1 MLHGVRPLEIAF
13 RGFRKTLERVNF
25 RAGPRRLYQGTEPD
39 RAMDS
44 FRCIQAS
51 RLLLDYQLH
60 GTGPLAAELRRIVE
74 DATLTAFERVIDQC
88 LAHKVDCL
96 LISVGV
102 PPLGGGPVSDA
113 GDVERHSPAEAGT
126 PATPTLRGTA
136 ALVRGIARLQEPDIA
151 VVIRPGR
158 FDLRDHW
165 PAGLRF
171 PPNVQFLDAQNS
183 APPEDGTAAA
193 ISREGRLLATIRN
206 VDHSDPTSATSTG
219 WRIDLPLAGET
230 PKTVHLAEDLRG
242 TQGIRPSETGP
253 RGCTLVEIDD
263 RGESRETFLPV
274 APVRWEHF
282 EVKVASETT
291 RDDLLQEM
299 ASLLEQ
305 SARNECEEVWLVGW
319 DLAGEGPLL
328 ESLQEPSFRERFLA
342 DLSGLE
348 PIPHARLHTYCLR
361 LSGARSTAP
370 ADALAADCGARLHER
385 FANRETALA
394 ECLAGSALVGGP
406 WEVRL
411 ESLFAEL
418 DAGEVAHDACRMAM
432 QWFAGREEL
441 SS

>member
-1 MLHGVRPLEIAF
+1 
-13 RGFRKTLERVNF
+13 
-25 RAGPRRLYQGTEPD
+25 
-39 RAMDS
+39 MDS

-96 LISVGV
+96 LISGDCFDAGV
-102 PPLGGGPVSDA
+102 PPSGGGPVYGAD
-113 GDVERHSPAEAGT
+113 DVERRSPAKAGT
-126 PATPTLRGTA
+126 PATPATPAGPTLRGAA
-136 ALVRGIARLQEPDIA
+136 ALVRGIARLQELDIA
-151 VVIRPGR
+151 VIVQPGR
-158 FDLRDHW
+158 VDLREHW
-165 PAGLRF
+165 PAGMRF
-171 PPNVQFLDAQNS
+171 PPNVHFLDPQGS
-183 APPEDGTAAA
+183 APPEGGTPAAV
-193 ISREGRLLATIRN
+193 SREGRLLATIARA
-206 VDHSDPTSATSTG
+206 DCSDPSSATPTG
-219 WRIDLPLAGET
+219 WRIDLPIAGET
-230 PKTVHLAEDLRG
+230 PKGVHLAEDFRG
-242 TQGIRPSETGP
+242 TQGIRASETGP
-253 RGCTLVEIDD
+253 RGCTLIGLGD

-282 EVKVASETT
+282 DVKVASETT

-305 SARNECEEVWLVGW
+305 SARHDCEEVWLVGW

-328 ESLQEPSFRERFLA
+328 ESLQQASFRERFLA

-348 PIPHARLHTYCLR
+348 PIPHARLHTHSLR
-361 LSGARSTAP
+361 LSAARSTAP

-385 FANRETALA
+385 FTKRESALA

-411 ESLFAEL
+411 ETLFAEL
-418 DAGEVAHDACRMAM
+418 DAGEVAQDACRMAM
-432 QWFAGREEL
+432 HWFSGREEL